1 MKAGIAGEKRCEVC
15 DCLFVNKDDANAT
28 RCKSCAG
35 IGPEMAGPNEKFIYQ
50 DVKRSDV
57 EAKLNLILAKLEVI
71 RKMLDGEKSTQEYS
85 KKCEVCGQ
93 VFVSGA
99 PAAKYCDDC
108 KAAGRTVKNPE
119 AK

>member
-1 MKAGIAGEKRCEVC
+1 MNAGIPGEKKCEVC
-15 DCLFVNKDDANAT
+15 ECLFVNKEQHDAT
-28 RCKSCAG
+28 RCKACSRL
-35 IGPEMAGPNEKFIYQ
+35 GPEAAGPNEKFIYQ

-71 RKMLDGEKSTQEYS
+71 RKMLEGDKTTQEYS

-93 VFVSGA
+93 VFVTGA
-99 PAAKYCDDC
+99 PAAKYCQDC
-108 KAAGRTVKNPE
+108 KDAGRTVRNPE